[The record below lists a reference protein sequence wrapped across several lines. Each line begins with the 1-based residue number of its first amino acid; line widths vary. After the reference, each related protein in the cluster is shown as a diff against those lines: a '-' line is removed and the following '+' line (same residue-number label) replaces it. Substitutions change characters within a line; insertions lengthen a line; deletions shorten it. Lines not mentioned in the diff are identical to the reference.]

1 MVSMASGKL
10 LIVDDN
16 ALVRQM
22 IASLARELGLFVIE
36 AASIDA
42 AQAPLADG
50 DIDMLLCDDD
60 LGNGRSGMEFIASDS
75 ARMPATVVLM
85 SGNPKPDTLPDGI
98 RYLCK
103 PFTIGQ
109 LEGELLA

>member
-1 MVSMASGKL
+1 MASGKL

-75 ARMPATVVLM
+75 ARMPAKRGGTVLVTALM
-85 SGNPKPDTLPDGI
+85 E
-98 RYLCK
+98 LCA
-103 PFTIGQ
+103 GSSCSMC
-109 LEGELLA
+109 A